1 MLDNF
6 FVRYFASRPELVSQ
20 LFDIFPLQTML
31 QILLEESTQVST
43 KHKIMQA
50 LRNLTAS
57 CVELHVQL
65 MEHPSFTPWLLRQC
79 TKHQLNAKAED
90 RILHVQAL
98 GVVWNLSNSLS
109 SATKLLTLG
118 VCDALA
124 MVLEMPFSDTQEI
137 ALLALADIAKT
148 EIGRRRLLDSRL
160 AVSLC
165 GLAKSMPPPAAGVL
179 EGIMRVF
186 FALSE
191 TEQIKKSN
199 KTRENGQVQTSSLI
213 KTDAM
218 SVNSLKVDQHFF
230 RSMGLIDV
238 IGHLLRN
245 GGEITKLLALGEIL
259 SI

>member
-1 MLDNF
+1 
-6 FVRYFASRPELVSQ
+6 
-20 LFDIFPLQTML
+20 
-31 QILLEESTQVST
+31 
-43 KHKIMQA
+43 
-50 LRNLTAS
+50 
-57 CVELHVQL
+57 
-65 MEHPSFTPWLLRQC
+65 
-79 TKHQLNAKAED
+79 
-90 RILHVQAL
+90 
-98 GVVWNLSNSLS
+98 
-109 SATKLLTLG
+109 
-118 VCDALA
+118 
-124 MVLEMPFSDTQEI
+124 
-137 ALLALADIAKT
+137 
-148 EIGRRRLLDSRL
+148 
-160 AVSLC
+160 
-165 GLAKSMPPPAAGVL
+165 
-179 EGIMRVF
+179 MRVF